1 MLGSSRRSHE
11 SMRVTVVVL
20 GDLGRSPRMQY
31 HAEALA
37 AHEVDVDIVARAGTA
52 PIAGLRDHP
61 RITCHLLPPSREASW
76 PALLLVAV
84 AAARAVAQTL
94 RLVFLFLVVLRK
106 PDVILVQN
114 PPAIPTLLVALV
126 AARLRG
132 ARLVVDWH
140 NFGWAVLALA
150 LGPRHPAVGFAR
162 WFETTLG
169 QRADAHLCVSEA
181 LGDVLRERWGLRRV
195 TVLHDRPAERF
206 VPLPIPARPAQR
218 RRLLDDLGFA
228 GRDPAVI
235 VSPTSWTRD
244 EDFDLLLDAVR
255 RAETLLAGRP
265 AVPGLLVL
273 LTGRGPRR
281 AQYEAALA
289 ALPGRV
295 VHVRTAW
302 LEPDDYPSALAAADL
317 GLCLH
322 RSASGLDLP
331 MKIADL
337 HGAGLPVCAL
347 DYGPCLDEMLRH
359 DETGLRFGDA
369 ETLARQWLELFAEF
383 PHATPHLDRLRA
395 HVEKSRGV
403 TWRAAWDAE
412 ARGVLLAHA

>member
-1 MLGSSRRSHE
+1 
-11 SMRVTVVVL
+11 MRVTVVVL

-37 AHEVDVDIVARAGTA
+37 AHQVDVDVVARAGSV
-52 PIAGLRDHP
+52 PIAELRDHP

-76 PALLLVAV
+76 PAALLVPV

-94 RLVFLFLVVLRK
+94 RLVFLFLVTIRK

-150 LGPRHPAVGFAR
+150 LGQRHPAVGFAR

-169 QRADAHLCVSEA
+169 RRADAHLCVSEA
-181 LGDVLRERWGLRRV
+181 LGQVLQTRWRMRPV
-195 TVLHDRPAERF
+195 TVLRDRPAERF
-206 VPLPIPARPAQR
+206 APLTAPARHARR
-218 RRLLDDLGFA
+218 RRLLDDLGFG
-228 GRDPAVI
+228 GRDLAVI

-255 RAETLLAGRP
+255 RAEALLAGRP
-265 AVPGLLVL
+265 GSSGLLVL

-281 AQYEAALA
+281 AHYETAMA
-289 ALPGRV
+289 ALPGRA

-347 DYGPCLDEMLRH
+347 DYGPCLDEILRH
-359 DETGLRFGDA
+359 DDTGLRFGDA
-369 ETLARQWLELFAEF
+369 ETLARQWLELFADF
-383 PHATPHLDRLRA
+383 PQATPHLDRLRA
-395 HVEKSRGV
+395 HVEKARGV
-403 TWRAAWDAE
+403 TWRAGWDAE
-412 ARGVLLAHA
+412 ARPVLLAHA